1 MTATALS
8 VVTTAA
14 AGTVLPAQAA
24 VDSSNGNTF
33 TNTGREALIVTNLS
47 GSSLTV
53 TITTNGVYAVGSVNY
68 AVADLTVTLAN
79 PPSKVMGPFDKTLFN
94 DGGGN
99 VDIGWSTGT
108 NVTCNV
114 LSLGSA

>member
-24 VDSSNGNTF
+24 VDNSNGNTF
-33 TNTGREALIVTNLS
+33 TNTGREAMIVTNLS
-47 GSSLTV
+47 GSSLTI
-53 TITTNGVYAVGSVNY
+53 TITTNGVYAVGAVNY

-79 PPSKVMGPFDKTLFN
+79 NTSKIIGPFDKTLFN
-94 DGGGN
+94 DGSQN
-99 VDIGWSTGT
+99 VDLAWSTGT

-114 LSLGSA
+114 ISLGTA

>member
-1 MTATALS
+1 MSATALS

-14 AGTVLPAQAA
+14 AGTVLPAQTA
-24 VDSSNGNTF
+24 VDSGNGNTF

-68 AVADLTVTLAN
+68 SVADLVVTLAN
-79 PPSKVMGPFDKTLFN
+79 NTSKIMGPFDKTLFN
-94 DGGGN
+94 DGGQN
-99 VDIGWSTGT
+99 VDIAWSTNT

-114 LSLGSA
+114 ISLGTA